1 MSTNF
6 QTSCNLQEY
15 RQNWCTLAL
24 CAVFSAGL
32 GVLFADASGDAYIRL
47 MRMAASRPVSI
58 VGSAVSVFLPFLV
71 SVFLIT
77 HSKPWLVFL
86 ICGIRIFLF
95 SSAAFAMGRSFGSAA
110 WLVRLMFQMPDLCL
124 IPVLIWF
131 SGLTLAGNCTK
142 RVMTCC
148 IMFAAVIGMLD
159 YCVISPFLADLLDS
173 YETMG
178 RYAIHV
184 GLDWRL

>member
-1 MSTNF
+1 MLTNF
-6 QTSCNLQEY
+6 QSSCNLQEC
-15 RQNWCTLAL
+15 RQNFCTLVL

-32 GVLFADASGDAYIRL
+32 GAWFADTSGDTYIFL

-71 SVFLIT
+71 SLFIIT
-77 HSKPWLVFL
+77 HSKPWLVYL

-95 SSAAFAMGRSFGSAA
+95 SSAAFALDRSFGSAG
-110 WLVRLMFQMPDLCL
+110 WLVRLLLQMPDLCL
-124 IPVLIWF
+124 IPVLIWL
-131 SGLTLAGNCTK
+131 SLYSLAGRCAK
-142 RVMTCC
+142 RILICC
-148 IMFAAVIGMLD
+148 IVFAVVIGMLD
-159 YCVISPFLADLLDS
+159 YCMISPFLANLIDS

>member
-6 QTSCNLQEY
+6 STSWNLQEC
-15 RQNWCTLAL
+15 RQILCILAL
-24 CAVFSAGL
+24 CAVFLAGF
-32 GVLFADASGDAYIRL
+32 GVLFARTAGDTYIFL

-77 HSKPWLVFL
+77 HSKPWLVYL
-86 ICGIRIFLF
+86 ICGVRLFLF
-95 SSAAFAMGRSFGSAA
+95 SAASWAIGQSFGSAG
-110 WLVRLMFQMPDLCL
+110 WLVRLMLQLPDLCL

-131 SGLTLAGNCTK
+131 SAVTLAGNCTK
-142 RVMTCC
+142 RVTICC
-148 IMFAAVIGMLD
+148 ILFAAVIGMLD
-159 YCVISPFLADLLDS
+159 YCVISPFLADLIDS

-184 GLDWRL
+184 GLDWCL